1 MEDVDTITS
10 LGEQI
15 KMIKFKIQNTE
26 MKRHL
31 LFIIYCLL
39 FICAGAQQMPPIPL
53 DPAVKTGKL
62 ENGLTYYIRHNEWPE
77 KRCDFYIAQRVGSMQ
92 EEDDQ
97 RGLAHFLEHM
107 CFNGTTHFPGNA
119 LKQYLERIG
128 VKFGENLNAYTSFD
142 ETVYNINNVNVETAG
157 AIDSCLLILHDWSHD
172 LLLEDKEI
180 DKERGVIEEE
190 WRVRRSAQLRLIE
203 AALPTIC
210 KDSKYANRMPI
221 GTMEVVK
228 NFPYETLRSYYRKWY
243 RPDLQ
248 ALVIV
253 GDVDPADIEK
263 KLQEMFAD
271 IAPAPAD
278 AAVRED
284 YPVPDNQEPLVF
296 IGKDKEYPAMVATV
310 MFKTDPLP
318 RELRGTMAFIA
329 KDYVEDAISGM
340 INERLNE
347 ITRKADAPFSFA
359 SVYFDEY
366 LIAKTKEAL
375 SFSISMKE
383 NRYTEGIKAAYRE
396 LLRASR
402 NGFTESE
409 YQRFKDEYLS
419 QIDAAYEA
427 RDKRTNTSLVDTYV
441 RHFLDN
447 IPAAGIEWM
456 HQTMHQIV
464 PMIPLENINQA
475 IDGLTPDNR
484 AILVFMPEKEGLT
497 CPTEQEILSAMA
509 EVDAED
515 IAAFTEEVSTDPLVP
530 ELKNKVKVK
539 KITDDIFGAKLIT
552 LSNGMKIHVLQTD
565 YSPGKMD
572 FRATSWGGNSLY
584 SNDEYINTS
593 NVGMVRQGGLGNFSA
608 VELNKKLA
616 GIQAGASAAVG
627 ARTEGISGH
636 CVKKDVETMLQL
648 TYLCFTSPRRDDDAF
663 TSQIERSRNAMK
675 NQELDPRTAL
685 TDSIVS
691 VVYDNNV
698 RAKRMKEADLDR
710 ISYDRLL
717 EIYRERFANA
727 GDFEFY
733 LVGDINADS
742 IAPLLAKYLG
752 ALPTKGKKEAYK
764 TIDQRIHK
772 GERECYF
779 TKEQDTPNSLNVFLY
794 HAPMKETLKNDIL
807 VDMLQQAM
815 TMLYTESVREDEGGA
830 YGVPVNAS
838 INDYPEEIANVQIV
852 LPTAPDKREAMTKI
866 VYDGV
871 QQMMEQGPTEENLG
885 KIKEYM
891 LRSHQE
897 NLKNNSYWMESLISK
912 TRYDQDFVTGY
923 EDCVQSI
930 TVEDIKQIAQQIFG
944 SGNRLVV
951 GMETPKE
958 N

>member
-1 MEDVDTITS
+1 MKKLFSLLIMMVVITAV
-10 LGEQI
+10 
-15 KMIKFKIQNTE
+15 K
-26 MKRHL
+26 
-31 LFIIYCLL
+31 
-39 FICAGAQQMPPIPL
+39 AQQMPPIPL
-53 DPAVKTGKL
+53 DPAVKVGKL

-107 CFNGTTHFPGNA
+107 CFNGTTHFPGDA

-128 VKFGENLNAYTSFD
+128 VKFGENLNAYTAFD

-190 WRVRRSAQLRLIE
+190 WRVRRSAQMRLIE
-203 AALPTIC
+203 KALPIIC

-253 GDVDPADIEK
+253 GDVDPDAVEK

-284 YPVPDNQEPLVF
+284 YPVPDNKEPLVF
-296 IGKDKEYPAMVATV
+296 IGQDKEFPGMEASI
-310 MFKTDPLP
+310 MFKDDPLP
-318 RELRGTMAFIA
+318 REMRGTYAYLIA
-329 KDYVEDAISGM
+329 DFVQDAISGM
-340 INERLNE
+340 LNERLNE
-347 ITRKADAPFSFA
+347 ITRQADAPFSGAGVGF
-359 SVYFDEY
+359 SDYVVT
-366 LIAKTKEAL
+366 KTKEAL
-375 SFSISMKE
+375 SLSVSMKE

-402 NGFTESE
+402 SGFQESE
-409 YQRFKDEYLS
+409 YDRFKQEYLS

-427 RDKRTNTSLVDTYV
+427 RDKRTNTSFVNAYV

-447 IPAAGIEWM
+447 DPAPGIEWM
-456 HQTMHQIV
+456 HQTMHQVV
-464 PMIPLENINQA
+464 PMIPLETINQA
-475 IDGLTPDNR
+475 IGALAPDNR

-497 CPTEQEILSAMA
+497 IPTEQEVLSALA
-509 EVDAED
+509 EVDAEE
-515 IAAFTEEVSTDPLVP
+515 IAAFTEEVNTDPLVP
-530 ELKNKVKVK
+530 ELQSKVKVK
-539 KITDDIFGAKLIT
+539 KITDDIYGAKLIT

-565 YSPGKMD
+565 YSPNKIN

-584 SNDEYINTS
+584 SDEEFINTS
-593 NVGMVRQGGLGNFSA
+593 NVGLVRQGGLGSFSA
-608 VELNKKLA
+608 VDLNKKLA
-616 GIQAGASAAVG
+616 GIQAGASASVG
-627 ARTEGISGH
+627 TRTEGIDGN
-636 CVKKDVETMLQL
+636 CVKKDLETMLQL

-663 TSQIERSRNAMK
+663 TSQIERTRNALK
-675 NQELDPRTAL
+675 NQELNPQTTLA
-685 TDSIVS
+685 DSVVS
-691 VVYDNNV
+691 VFYDNNV

-710 ISYDRLL
+710 INYDRLL
-717 EIYRERFANA
+717 ELYRERFANA
-727 GDFEFY
+727 ADFEFY
-733 LVGDINADS
+733 LVGDVNADS
-742 IAPLLAKYLG
+742 VAPLLAKYLG
-752 ALPTKGKKEAYK
+752 ALPAKGKKESYK
-764 TIDQRIHK
+764 TIDQRLHK

-794 HAPMKETLKNDIL
+794 HAPMKETLRNDIL
-807 VDMLQQAM
+807 VDMLQQAL
-815 TMLYTESVREDEGGA
+815 TMLYTETVREDNGGA
-830 YGVPVNAS
+830 YGVPVNAGLS
-838 INDYPEEIANVQIV
+838 DYPEEIATAQVI
-852 LPTAPDKREAMTKI
+852 LPTAPEKREAMTAI
-866 VYDGV
+866 VYDGIKK
-871 QQMMEQGPTEENLG
+871 MMEEGPSEENLG

-897 NLKNNSYWMESLISK
+897 DLKDNGYWMNRLVSL

-923 EDCVQSI
+923 EECVQGVTI
-930 TVEDIKQIAQQIFG
+930 EDIKQVAQLIFG
-944 SGNRLVV
+944 SGNKLVV

-958 N
+958 

>member
-1 MEDVDTITS
+1 MKKLIS
-10 LGEQI
+10 LLLMLMMVSAI
-15 KMIKFKIQNTE
+15 K
-26 MKRHL
+26 
-31 LFIIYCLL
+31 
-39 FICAGAQQMPPIPL
+39 AQQMPPVPL

-62 ENGLTYYIRHNEWPE
+62 SNGLTYFIRHNEWPE

-92 EEDDQ
+92 EEDEQ

-107 CFNGTTHFPGNA
+107 CFNGTTHFPGDA

-142 ETVYNINNVNVETAG
+142 ETVYNINNVNVEIAG

-253 GDVDPADIEK
+253 GDVDPDEIEK
-263 KLQEMFAD
+263 KLQTMFAD

-296 IGKDKEYPAMVATV
+296 IGTDKEFPGMIASL
-310 MFKTDPLP
+310 MFKSDPLP
-318 RELRGTMAFIA
+318 REMRGTYAYIA
-329 KDYVEDAISGM
+329 LDFVQDAISGM
-340 INERLNE
+340 LNERLNE
-347 ITRKADAPFSFA
+347 ITRQADAPFSGAGVSFGDY
-359 SVYFDEY
+359 VV
-366 LIAKTKEAL
+366 AKTKEAL
-375 SFSISMKE
+375 SLDVSMKE

-409 YQRFKDEYLS
+409 FDRFKQEYLS

-427 RDKRTNTSLVDTYV
+427 RDKRTNTSLVNAYV

-447 IPAAGIEWM
+447 VPAAGIEWRHQSM
-456 HQTMHQIV
+456 HQLV
-464 PMIPLENINQA
+464 PNIPLQMINQA
-475 IDGLTPDNR
+475 IAGLTQDNR
-484 AILVFMPEKEGLT
+484 AILVFMPEKEGLV
-497 CPTEQEILSAMA
+497 CPTEQEVLQAMKD
-509 EVDAED
+509 VDAED
-515 IAAFTEEVSTDPLVP
+515 ITAFTEEVSTEPLVP
-530 ELKNKVKVK
+530 ELKSKVKVK
-539 KITDDIFGAKLIT
+539 NISDDIYGAKLIT
-552 LSNGMKIHVLQTD
+552 LSNGMKIHVKQTD
-565 YSPGKMD
+565 YSPNKIL

-584 SNDEYINTS
+584 SNDEYINS
-593 NVGMVRQGGLGNFSA
+593 GNINMVRQGGLGNFSA
-608 VELNKKLA
+608 INLNKKLA
-616 GIQAGASAAVG
+616 GIQAGASASVG
-627 ARTEGISGH
+627 VRTEGIDGN
-636 CVKKDVETMLQL
+636 CVKKDLETMLQL
-648 TYLCFTSPRRDDDAF
+648 VYLNFISPRRDDDAF
-663 TSQIERSRNAMK
+663 TSQIERTRNALK
-675 NQELDPRTAL
+675 NQDLNPQTAL
-685 TDSIVS
+685 QDSIIS
-691 VVYDNNV
+691 VVYNNDV
-698 RAKRMKEADLDR
+698 RAKRLKEEDLDH
-710 ISYDRLL
+710 INYDRLL
-717 EIYRERFANA
+717 DMYRERFANA
-727 GDFEFY
+727 GDFEY
-733 LVGDINADS
+733 YMVGDVNADS
-742 IAPLLAKYLG
+742 VAPLLAKYLG
-752 ALPTKGKKEAYK
+752 ALPAKGKKENYK
-764 TIDQRIHK
+764 IIDQRMTK

-794 HAPMKETLKNDIL
+794 HVPMKETLRNDIL

-815 TMLYTESVREDEGGA
+815 TMLYTETVREDNGGA
-830 YGVPVNAS
+830 YGVPVSAGLQ
-838 INDYPEEIANVQIV
+838 DYPEEIATAQIV
-852 LPTAPDKREAMTKI
+852 LPTAPEKRIAMTSI
-866 VYDGV
+866 VNDGIKK
-871 QQMMEQGPTEENLG
+871 MMAEGPSEENLG

-897 NLKNNSYWMESLISK
+897 DLKNNGYWMNSLVSK

-923 EDCVQSI
+923 EECVQGVTI
-930 TVEDIKQIAQQIFG
+930 EDIKQVAQQIFG

-951 GMETPKE
+951 GMETPTE
-958 N
+958 

>member
-1 MEDVDTITS
+1 MKKLFS
-10 LGEQI
+10 LLI
-15 KMIKFKIQNTE
+15 MMLVISAVK
-26 MKRHL
+26 
-31 LFIIYCLL
+31 
-39 FICAGAQQMPPIPL
+39 AQQMPPIPL

-107 CFNGTTHFPGNA
+107 CFNGTTHFPGDA

-190 WRVRRSAQLRLIE
+190 WRLRRSAQLRLIE

-221 GTMEVVK
+221 GTMEVVR
-228 NFPYETLRSYYRKWY
+228 NFPYETLRNYYRRWY

-253 GDVDPADIEK
+253 GDINPDDIEK

-271 IAPAPAD
+271 IAPASAD

-284 YPVPDNQEPLVF
+284 YPVPDNKEPLIF
-296 IGKDKEYPAMVATV
+296 IGKDKEFTSMVASV
-310 MFKTDPLP
+310 MFKSDPLP
-318 RELRGTMAFIA
+318 RELRGTYAYIMTDF
-329 KDYVEDAISGM
+329 VEDAISGM
-340 INERLNE
+340 LNERLGE
-347 ITRKADAPFSFA
+347 ITRQADAPFSGAGISFGNY
-359 SVYFDEY
+359 VV
-366 LIAKTKEAL
+366 AKTKDAL
-375 SFSISMKE
+375 SLGVSMKE
-383 NRYTEGIKAAYRE
+383 NRYAEGIKAAYRE

-409 YQRFKDEYLS
+409 YDRFKQEYLS

-427 RDKRTNTSLVDTYV
+427 RDKRTNTSLVYACV
-441 RHFLDN
+441 RHFIDN
-447 IPAAGIEWM
+447 TPAAGIEWK
-456 HQTMHQIV
+456 HQNMHQIV
-464 PMIPLENINQA
+464 PSIPLDIINQA
-475 IDGLTPDNR
+475 IAELSQDNR
-484 AILVFMPEKEGLT
+484 AVLVCMPEKEGLA
-497 CPTEQEILSAMA
+497 CPTEQEVLNALA
-509 EVDAED
+509 EVDAEE
-515 IAAFTEEVSTDPLVP
+515 IAAFTEEVNTDPLVP
-530 ELKNKVKVK
+530 ELKSKVKVK
-539 KITDDIFGAKLIT
+539 KITDDVFGAKLIT
-552 LSNGMKIHVLQTD
+552 LSNGMKIHVKETD
-565 YSPGKMD
+565 YSPGKIS

-593 NVGMVRQGGLGNFSA
+593 NVGLVRQGGLGNFSA
-608 VELNKKLA
+608 IDLNKKLA
-616 GIQAGASAAVG
+616 GIQANASANVG
-627 ARTEGISGH
+627 IRTEGIEGG
-636 CVKKDVETMLQL
+636 CVKKDIETMLQL
-648 TYLCFTSPRRDDDAF
+648 TYLCFTSPRRDDDAV

-685 TDSIVS
+685 TDSIAS
-691 VVYDNNV
+691 VMFDNNV
-698 RAKRMKEADLDR
+698 RALRLREADLDR
-710 ISYDRLL
+710 INYDRLL

-733 LVGDINADS
+733 LVGDVNADTV
-742 IAPLLAKYLG
+742 APLLAKYLG
-752 ALPTKGKKEAYK
+752 ALPVKGKKETYQV
-764 TIDQRIHK
+764 IDKRLHK
-772 GERECYF
+772 GQRECYF
-779 TKEQDTPNSLNVFLY
+779 IKEQDTPNSLNIFAY
-794 HAPMKETLKNDIL
+794 HAPVKETLRNDIL

-815 TMLYTESVREDEGGA
+815 QMLYTETVREDNGGA
-830 YGVPVNAS
+830 YGVPVSAGIS
-838 INDYPEEIANVQIV
+838 DYPEEIAEVQII
-852 LPTAPDKREAMTKI
+852 LPTAPEKREAMTGI
-866 VYDGV
+866 INDGIK
-871 QQMMEQGPTEENLG
+871 QMMEKGPSEENLG

-897 NLKNNSYWMESLISK
+897 DLKKNGYWMESLISK
-912 TRYDQDFVTGY
+912 TRYGQDFVTGY
-923 EDCVQSI
+923 EECVQGI
-930 TVEDIKQIAQQIFG
+930 TIEDIRQMAQQIFG

-951 GMETPKE
+951 GMETPTEVK